1 MLHTLWTVIG
11 STQEP
16 TLSGSFDLK
25 LKPVFS
31 KNIFEINVLHS
42 LSSSNSFTQWGLQVR
57 RFKHL
62 VYFCKILCLSKGAK
76 HMIKKNSI
84 TRSTKV
90 GYYQETYYYSHN
102 YPELKVMRSNVLFC
116 PTSSKPLF
124 SLLHDK
130 ISKYIL
136 YTVGYN
142 IKYNSKNQYL
152 FKEKKEE
159 SL

>member
-62 VYFCKILCLSKGAK
+62 VYFCKILCLSKSAK

-90 GYYQETYYYSHN
+90 GY
-102 YPELKVMRSNVLFC
+102 K
-116 PTSSKPLF
+116 
-124 SLLHDK
+124 K
-130 ISKYIL
+130 IIIIV
-136 YTVGYN
+136 T
-142 IKYNSKNQYL
+142 IIQNSKWCVQMSCFVRPAVNLYSVYYMTKSANTFYTL
-152 FKEKKEE
+152 
-159 SL
+159 SGII

>member
-62 VYFCKILCLSKGAK
+62 VYFCKILCLSKSAK

-90 GYYQETYYYSHN
+90 GYYQE
-102 YPELKVMRSNVLFC
+102 NVLIN
-116 PTSSKPLF
+116 LF
-124 SLLHDK
+124 NIIVTIIQ
-130 ISKYIL
+130 ISKWCVQMSCFVRPAVNL
-136 YTVGYN
+136 YSVYYMTKSANTFYTLSG
-142 IKYNSKNQYL
+142 II
-152 FKEKKEE
+152 
-159 SL
+159 